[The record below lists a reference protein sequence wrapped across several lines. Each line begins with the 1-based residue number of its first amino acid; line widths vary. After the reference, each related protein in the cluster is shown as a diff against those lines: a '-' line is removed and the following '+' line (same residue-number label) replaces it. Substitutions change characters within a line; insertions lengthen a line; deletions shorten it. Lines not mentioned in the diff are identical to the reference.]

1 MKEERE
7 SDRFFVDT
15 GDDYFRSRLLG
26 EKRLVQLF
34 LSRNACVAKSLVF
47 RETLDELEN
56 QWNVRFGG
64 GPNVNRIRQ
73 SPGPR

>member
-1 MKEERE
+1 MKEESE
-7 SDRFFVDT
+7 SNRFFVDT

-34 LSRNACVAKSLVF
+34 LSRNACIAKPLVF

>member
-1 MKEERE
+1 MKEESE
-7 SDRFFVDT
+7 SNRFFADT
-15 GDDYFRSRLLG
+15 GDDYFCRRLPG
-26 EKRLVQLF
+26 EKRLVQPF
-34 LSRNACVAKSLVF
+34 FSRNARVAKSLVF
-47 RETLDELEN
+47 RETLNKLEN